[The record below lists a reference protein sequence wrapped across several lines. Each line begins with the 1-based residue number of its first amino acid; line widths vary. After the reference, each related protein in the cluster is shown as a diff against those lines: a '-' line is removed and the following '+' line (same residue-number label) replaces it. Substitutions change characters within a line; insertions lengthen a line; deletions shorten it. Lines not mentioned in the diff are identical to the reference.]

1 MSQALQD
8 QYDEFPGFDTCIA
21 LIRSDDP
28 GTAEDG
34 YFWLEG
40 RAGQYAHQLISL
52 VEAEPDSF
60 IRSYFVELLAA
71 AKDPN
76 AIPTL
81 ISEMSHPN
89 QQVRYWAVTGLE
101 EIGSEREQE
110 LARAHKA
117 AHPDEW

>member
-1 MSQALQD
+1 MSQFVED
-8 QYDEFPGFDTCIA
+8 QSDGFPGFDTCIA
-21 LIRSDDP
+21 WIRSDDP

-34 YFWLEG
+34 YFGLEG
-40 RAGQYAHQLISL
+40 RVGQYTHQLISL

-60 IRSYFVELLAA
+60 IRSYFVELLAT